1 MYSEKKIKK
10 KLPIEHVEKCLKCWL
25 FHITTC
31 KKNLKILKHSTFF
44 VPLKIDTFSCKTE
57 IQRLTYMQPLK

>member
-31 KKNLKILKHSTFF
+31 KKKLENIKTFHIFCTLKNWYVYLHVITNEREEIL
-44 VPLKIDTFSCKTE
+44 
-57 IQRLTYMQPLK
+57 